1 MTSVEE
7 ATPLLGNNSQQQS
20 RQTNK
25 ISLILGVVFG
35 LLSSF
40 IFAFYNLAVKTWKL
54 DFIDVLFVRSTV
66 QIITFGIL
74 SKCLNLKFWPEKD
87 VNQGPKLYR
96 LEGFLLLFQVIPILN
111 YEESLL

>member
-7 ATPLLGNNSQQQS
+7 ATPLLANNSQQQS
-20 RQTNK
+20 QQTNR